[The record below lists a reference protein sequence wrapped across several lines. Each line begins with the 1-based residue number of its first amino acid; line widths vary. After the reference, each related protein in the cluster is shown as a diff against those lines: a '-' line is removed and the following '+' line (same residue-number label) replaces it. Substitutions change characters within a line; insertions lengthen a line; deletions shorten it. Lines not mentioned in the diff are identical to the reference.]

1 MGMIHVWAM
10 GGRPSDQEESLVT
23 HESAGWS
30 KCLLHREAK
39 EIDALLHDVT
49 NREVERC
56 LEVLL
61 RKGVLRC
68 EDVRVQPFDPN
79 RLHTMGIC
87 EQHPTSCQH
96 HCESGWISCA
106 RAARGRRKRRTHALA
121 ATPIAICPLHDGPR
135 QGEDALAKKAHA
147 SISPCAP

>member
-68 EDVRVQPFDPN
+68 EDVRVQSCDPN
-79 RLHTMGIC
+79 RPHTMHGD
-87 EQHPTSCQH
+87 
-96 HCESGWISCA
+96 
-106 RAARGRRKRRTHALA
+106 L
-121 ATPIAICPLHDGPR
+121 
-135 QGEDALAKKAHA
+135 
-147 SISPCAP
+147 